1 MLGRKKYRARPKAAH
16 DLEKSHPLQL
26 WITIYEGI
34 SIVDHYEGIDRKSN
48 RWKYLPLKVTESE

>member
-26 WITIYEGI
+26 WITMRELK
-34 SIVDHYEGIDRKSN
+34 DNQIDGS
-48 RWKYLPLKVTESE
+48 TEAESE